1 MGKIRERVGRV
12 GGLTVRGQASS
23 AEQRGEAMKE
33 GWERR
38 EGKIRRSEA
47 AGRKKRREPEG
58 AVIGA

>member
-38 EGKIRRSEA
+38 EGKIRR
-47 AGRKKRREPEG
+47 
-58 AVIGA
+58 